1 MTLQVRSQSAIFSFV
16 LLFATLPACVA
27 QNAPPKK
34 KTPPKPPPTQQ
45 ELFQYV
51 RSALIL
57 LSPDDGINDNV
68 EVTFNP
74 ATSVLTVTQPSGHCD
89 EFLNALD
96 AQNAVWD
103 QFDPSDAQQT
113 REKLV
118 RFTLVSMAGKP
129 ARICYDKTN
138 EVDTSVPKNRVRL
151 LFSFSKA
158 EQWPLFQEKFSKA
171 LKQLIAL
178 CGAPPVADIFSG
190 DPKLKDKEKQP

>member
-1 MTLQVRSQSAIFSFV
+1 MKQFARRQQALFLVV
-16 LLFATLPACVA
+16 LLIATLPACLA

-34 KTPPKPPPTQQ
+34 KTPPKPPPTPQ
-45 ELFQYV
+45 ELFEYV

-74 ATSVLTVTQPSGHCD
+74 ATSVLAVTQPSGHCD

-96 AQNAVWD
+96 AKNAVWD
-103 QFDPSDAQQT
+103 QFDPSDSQQT

-118 RFTLVSMAGKP
+118 RFTLVSVAGKP
-129 ARICYDKTN
+129 ARICYDKSN
-138 EVDTSVPKNRVRL
+138 EVDTSVPQNRVRL

-158 EQWPLFQEKFSKA
+158 EQWPLFEEKFSKA
-171 LKQLIAL
+171 LKQLIAIS
-178 CGAPPVADIFSG
+178 GAPTVTDIFSD
-190 DPKLKDKEKQP
+190 DPKLKDKAKQP

>member
-1 MTLQVRSQSAIFSFV
+1 MMLRARWPFAIFSAV
-16 LLFATLPACVA
+16 LLVATLPACVA
-27 QNAPPKK
+27 QNAPPRK

-74 ATSVLTVTQPSGHCD
+74 ATSMITVTQPAGHCD

-103 QFDPSDAQQT
+103 QFDPSDARET

-118 RFTLVSMAGKP
+118 RLTLVSVAGKP
-129 ARICYDKTN
+129 ARICYDKAN
-138 EVDTSVPKNRVRL
+138 EVDTSVPQNRVRL

-171 LKQLIAL
+171 FKQLIAL
-178 CGAPPVADIFSG
+178 SGGPPANDIFSG
-190 DPKLKDKEKQP
+190 DPKLKDKDKQP

>member
-1 MTLQVRSQSAIFSFV
+1 MMPQARSRFAIFNVV
-16 LLFATLPACVA
+16 LLVAILPACIA
-27 QNAPPKK
+27 QNTATKK

-45 ELFQYV
+45 ELFEYI

-74 ATSVLTVTQPSGHCD
+74 ATSALTVTQPAGHCD

-96 AQNAVWD
+96 ANNPVWD
-103 QFDPSDAQQT
+103 QFDSSDARET

-118 RFTLVSMAGKP
+118 RLTLVSVAGKP
-129 ARICYDKTN
+129 ARICYDKAN
-138 EVDTSVPKNRVRL
+138 EVDTSVPQNRVRL

-158 EQWPLFQEKFSKA
+158 EQWALFQEKFSKA
-171 LKQLIAL
+171 LKQLIAAS
-178 CGAPPVADIFSG
+178 GGPPVTDVFSN
-190 DPKLKDKEKQP
+190 DPKLKDKDKQP

>member
-1 MTLQVRSQSAIFSFV
+1 MTLQARSQCAIFSAV
-16 LLFATLPACVA
+16 LLVATLPACVA
-27 QNAPPKK
+27 QNATPKK

-74 ATSVLTVTQPSGHCD
+74 ATSVLTVTQPAGHCD

-113 REKLV
+113 
-118 RFTLVSMAGKP
+118 LVSVAGKP
-129 ARICYDKTN
+129 ARICYDKAN
-138 EVDTSVPKNRVRL
+138 QVDTSVPQNRIRL

-158 EQWPLFQEKFSKA
+158 EQWLLFQEKFSKA
-171 LKQLIAL
+171 FKQLIAL
-178 CGAPPVADIFSG
+178 SGAPPGSDIFSD
-190 DPKLKDKEKQP
+190 DPKLKDKNKQP

>member
-1 MTLQVRSQSAIFSFV
+1 MTLRARRPFAIFSAV
-16 LLFATLPACVA
+16 MLVATLPACVA
-27 QNAPPKK
+27 QNAIPKK

-74 ATSVLTVTQPSGHCD
+74 ATSMITVTQPAGHCD

-103 QFDPSDAQQT
+103 QFDPSDARET

-118 RFTLVSMAGKP
+118 RLTLVSVAGKP
-129 ARICYDKTN
+129 ARICYDKAN
-138 EVDTSVPKNRVRL
+138 EVDTSVPQNRVRL

-171 LKQLIAL
+171 FKQLIAL
-178 CGAPPVADIFSG
+178 SGGPPVSDIFSG
-190 DPKLKDKEKQP
+190 DPKLKDKDKQP

>member
-1 MTLQVRSQSAIFSFV
+1 MTLQARSQCAIFSAV
-16 LLFATLPACVA
+16 LLVATLPACVA
-27 QNAPPKK
+27 QNAIPKK

-74 ATSVLTVTQPSGHCD
+74 ATSVLTVTQPAGHCD

-118 RFTLVSMAGKP
+118 RFTLVSVAGKP
-129 ARICYDKTN
+129 ARICYDKAN
-138 EVDTSVPKNRVRL
+138 QVDTSVPQNRIRL

-158 EQWPLFQEKFSKA
+158 EQWLLFQEKFSKA
-171 LKQLIAL
+171 FKQLIAL
-178 CGAPPVADIFSG
+178 SGAPPGSDIFSD
-190 DPKLKDKEKQP
+190 DPKLKDKNKQP

>member
-1 MTLQVRSQSAIFSFV
+1 MTQSARSRSVLYLVV
-16 LLFATLPACVA
+16 LLIAAMPACFA
-27 QNAPPKK
+27 QNTAPRKK
-34 KTPPKPPPTQQ
+34 APPKPPPSQQ

-74 ATSVLTVTQPSGHCD
+74 AASILAVTQPSGHCD
-89 EFLNALD
+89 EFLSALD
-96 AQNAVWD
+96 ASNPVWD
-103 QFDPSDAQQT
+103 QFDPSDSQQT

-118 RFTLVSMAGKP
+118 RLTLVSVAGKP
-129 ARICYDKTN
+129 ARICYDKSN
-138 EVDTSVPKNRVRL
+138 EVDTSVPQNRVRL

-158 EQWPLFQEKFSKA
+158 EQWPLFQEKFAKA

-178 CGAPPVADIFSG
+178 SGAPPVKDIFSD
-190 DPKLKDKEKQP
+190 DPKLKDKNKQP

>member
-1 MTLQVRSQSAIFSFV
+1 MMTQVRRQCSIFSAV
-16 LLFATLPACVA
+16 LLVATLPACPA
-27 QNAPPKK
+27 QNAVPKR

-45 ELFQYV
+45 ELFEYV

-74 ATSVLTVTQPSGHCD
+74 ATSVLAVTQPSGHCD

-118 RFTLVSMAGKP
+118 RFTLVSVAGKP
-129 ARICYDKTN
+129 ARICYDKAN
-138 EVDTSVPKNRVRL
+138 EVDNSVPQNRVRL

-178 CGAPPVADIFSG
+178 SGAPSVTDIFSG
-190 DPKLKDKEKQP
+190 DPKLKDKDKQH